1 MDRAAARKATYMSTP
16 TTTIRVSIQ
25 TRDRLAAQARARGIS
40 ISALLTELA
49 SHAEHQAIFRA
60 EREATSAEATALAVC
75 EEDRDWDDTIGDE
88 LA

>member
-1 MDRAAARKATYMSTP
+1 MSTP

-25 TRDRLAAQARARGIS
+25 TRDRLAAQARERGIS

-49 SHAEHQAIFRA
+49 SGAEHQAIFQA
-60 EREATSAEATALAVC
+60 ERDATRADAAARAVC
-75 EEDRDWDDTIGDE
+75 EEDRDWDDTVGDG